1 MINIYKDNEKPAK
14 KKTLKAKK
22 CAVCR
27 ELFQPFQSLQKVCS
41 PKCASDYARGQRT
54 KAERRELKKRKQAL
68 KTNGELL
75 KEAQREFNRY
85 IRLRDHADSCI
96 DCGSHGKDENW
107 ITGGKW
113 DAGHYLSVGSHP
125 ELRFEEDNC
134 HKQLKT
140 CNSGSGKYGKFHSKE
155 KTISQQYRE
164 RLIKKI
170 GLKRVEWLEG
180 PHEPKRYKR
189 DEIIEIKKTY
199 AKKARELERRL
210 AEL

>member
-1 MINIYKDNEKPAK
+1 MKKRAK
-14 KKTLKAKK
+14 KKTLKTKK

-27 ELFQPFQSLQKVCS
+27 ELFHPFQSLQKVCS

-54 KAERRELKKRKQAL
+54 KAERLELKKRKQAL

-85 IRLRDHADSCI
+85 IRLRDYGKTCISCGRQPNFKAYI
-96 DCGSHGKDENW
+96 GGSGIH
-107 ITGGKW
+107 
-113 DAGHYLSVGSHP
+113 AGHYRSVGAAP
-125 ELRFEEDNC
+125 ELRFDEDNVHIQC
-134 HKQLKT
+134 YH
-140 CNSGSGKYGKFHSKE
+140 CNVEKSGNA
-155 KTISQQYRE
+155 IDYRIN
-164 RLIKKI
+164 LIEKI
-170 GLKRVEWLEG
+170 GLERVELLEG
-180 PHEPKRYKR
+180 PHEPKKYKR